1 MNSFLRQAIAC
12 MVKHEHKWNDALTVI
27 EVTDKG
33 MRRATNQDSSVV
45 VLQGE
50 EDAYQQRG
58 HLFVVC
64 DGMGAHAAG
73 ELASGDAVDHI
84 PHHYLVY
91 QSLSPPE
98 ALKKAIIKANEEI
111 HRKGQENLDFH
122 NMGTTCSSI
131 LLIPQG
137 IICGHVGDSRV
148 YRQRGNVIEQL
159 TFDHS
164 LQWELKAKGG
174 DIENVPSN
182 VITRS
187 LGPNAEVEVDLEG
200 PFPVKAG
207 DCYLICSDG
216 LSGEVTDSEIG
227 AAMATLPPEQAAQF
241 LLDLANLR
249 GGPDN
254 ITIIIVQFKGPD
266 FVTDVEGV
274 EQIVI
279 GKQTT
284 PKKPLNPILLVAS
297 ISLSLA
303 GLLLLSINPIV
314 GIAMAATGIVTGL
327 VGFMLGRTGVESGE
341 TLERDYR
348 FGSGPYTKN
357 NCVPDATIL
366 QGLGQTANEIRQL
379 AQEHP
384 DKFNWAPFDEAFVES
399 TEQMQGGQFVEA
411 FRNIARAITFIMNEF
426 RRG

>member
-1 MNSFLRQAIAC
+1 
-12 MVKHEHKWNDALTVI
+12 MVKHEHKWNDSLTVI

-45 VLQGE
+45 VLQSDE
-50 EDAYQQRG
+50 ESYQQRG

-73 ELASGDAVDHI
+73 ELASGNAVDHI

-91 QSLSPPE
+91 QNLSPPE
-98 ALKKAIIKANEEI
+98 ALEKAIIKANSEI
-111 HRKGQENLDFH
+111 HRKGQENPDFH

-187 LGPNAEVEVDLEG
+187 LGPNEEVKVDLEG
-200 PFPVKAG
+200 PFPVESG
-207 DCYLICSDG
+207 DSYLICSDG
-216 LSGEVTDSEIG
+216 LSGEVSDSEIG
-227 AAMATLPPEQAAQF
+227 AAMATLPPEQAARF

-254 ITIIIVQFKGPD
+254 ITIIIVRVQGPEFTTD
-266 FVTDVEGV
+266 TQQMEPLVVGKTVTPV
-274 EQIVI
+274 
-279 GKQTT
+279 
-284 PKKPLNPILLVAS
+284 KPLHPVVLGAS
-297 ISLSLA
+297 IVLVLL
-303 GLLLLSINPIV
+303 GLLLLAIDPKWI
-314 GIAMAATGIVTGL
+314 GIGVSAAGLVTAL
-327 VGFMLGRTGVESGE
+327 VGFALGRAGIESGE
-341 TLERDYR
+341 TLAREHR
-348 FGSGPYTKN
+348 FGSGPHTRS
-357 NCVPDATIL
+357 NCHPNEPIL
-366 QGLGQTANEIRQL
+366 KELLSTANEIRHL
-379 AQEHP
+379 AKEHP
-384 DKFNWAPFDEAFVES
+384 NKFNWAPFDEAFVES
-399 TEQMQGGQFVEA
+399 NEQTQAQDYTNA
-411 FRNIARAITFIMNEF
+411 FQNIAKAITFIMSEF
-426 RRG
+426 RK